1 MTVSASF
8 AMFGYASVIAI
19 VKKQRPNSGGAAPL
33 VDPVLDQTARLRGLE
48 PHFTTQEGSQLAQA
62 TAASAANS
70 VTSAGSAELSLRVF
84 PNLGVAYGTVDRVGY
99 AALCADPI
107 VGKVGIAPQL
117 SLIRPVDSAKAS
129 LTSKYT
135 WGIEALGVPELWK
148 EGLSGDGVKVAH
160 LDTGI
165 DATHPCLRGAL
176 KAFVETDLSG
186 RVIPGAL
193 TRESDTVDGH
203 GTHTA
208 ATIAGRPVKGHHVG
222 VAPGCELHSAMVI
235 EGGDIVARVLGGM
248 DWAVGQGV
256 QILSMSLGLRG
267 YSMEFLEIL
276 NALRDNGVLP
286 VIAVGN
292 EGPGTSRSPG
302 NYPKALSV
310 GFHDANLGVDSRSS
324 SQRFKRRGD
333 PVVPDIVAPGTDV
346 ISASAGGNW
355 RTLSGSSMA
364 VPHVAGVAALLLQAR
379 PTLTVAA
386 LEKAIFKS
394 AQLGTMTA
402 DRANRGAVSALRA
415 VRGLS
420 AP

>member
-1 MTVSASF
+1 MSVASSF
-8 AMFGYASVIAI
+8 GLFGYASVIAV
-19 VKKQRPNSGGAAPL
+19 VKKRTPRSVPDGA
-33 VDPVLDQTARLRGLE
+33 LDDRATELRGLE
-48 PHFTTQEGSQLAQA
+48 PHFTTQEGSQLALA
-62 TAASAANS
+62 TAASAAMDFAPMAS
-70 VTSAGSAELSLRVF
+70 VSGPAVRVF
-84 PNLGVAYGTVDRVGY
+84 PNLGVAYGTVNRAGY
-99 AALCADPI
+99 DALRADPI
-107 VGKVGIAPQL
+107 VAKVRTAPQL

-129 LTSKYT
+129 FTSRHT

-148 EGLSGDGVKVAH
+148 QGLSGHGVKVAH
-160 LDTGI
+160 LDTGL
-165 DATHPCLRGAL
+165 DPTHPSLEAAL
-176 KAFVETDLSG
+176 TAFVEMDLSG
-186 RVIPGAL
+186 RVIPDAAA
-193 TRESDTVDGH
+193 RESDTIDGH

-248 DWAVGQGV
+248 DWAIGQGV

-267 YSMEFLEIL
+267 YWMQFLDIL
-276 NALRDNGVLP
+276 DALRDNGVLP

-310 GFHDANLGVDSRSS
+310 GFHDDDLGVDSRSS
-324 SQRFKRRGD
+324 SQRFKRRNQ
-333 PVVPDIVAPGTDV
+333 PVVPDIVAPGTDI
-346 ISASAGGNW
+346 ISAAAGGGW

-364 VPHVAGVAALLLQAR
+364 VPHVAGVAALLLEAR
-379 PTLTVAA
+379 PSLTVAA

-394 AQLGTMTA
+394 AQLGTMAA

-415 VRGLS
+415 VTSLPS
-420 AP
+420 P